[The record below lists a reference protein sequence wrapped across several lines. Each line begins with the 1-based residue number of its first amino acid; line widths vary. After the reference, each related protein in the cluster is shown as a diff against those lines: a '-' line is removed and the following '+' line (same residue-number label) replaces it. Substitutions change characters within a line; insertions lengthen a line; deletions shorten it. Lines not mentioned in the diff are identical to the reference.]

1 MVALPDDTAFVERL
15 RSDGAEQAAALEQL
29 RLYLLRGV
37 QGTYAKKG
45 MDASFSED
53 VVQEALVKIL
63 GKLDQFEGKSKFT
76 TWAMTIAIREAV
88 SRFRRKHFQD
98 VSLEQVAG
106 EDSLR
111 IDVPANT
118 QSPDANAE
126 REQVV
131 SKLHELIEQQLSQ
144 RQREAIQ
151 ALLGG
156 MPVEE
161 IAARTES
168 NRNAVY
174 KLIHDGRKRLK
185 QGLEAAGYGWS
196 EIQAAMSI

>member
-1 MVALPDDTAFVERL
+1 MVAVPDDTVFVAQL
-15 RSDGAEQAAALEQL
+15 GAAGAEQATALAQL
-29 RLYLLRGV
+29 RSILLRGV
-37 QGTYAKKG
+37 QATYAKKG
-45 MDASFSED
+45 MDVSFSED

-63 GKLDQFEGKSKFT
+63 AKLDQFEGKSKFT

-88 SRFRRKHFQD
+88 SSFRRKHFQD
-98 VSLEQVAG
+98 VSLEQVVG

-111 IDVPANT
+111 LDVPANT
-118 QSPDANAE
+118 QSPEMDDE

-131 SKLHELIEQQLSQ
+131 GKLHELIQELSE

-151 ALLGG
+151 ALLHG

-161 IAARTES
+161 IASRTKS

-185 QGLEAAGYGWS
+185 QGLEAAGYGWT